1 MLPIELEEYFVSI
14 GEQSFRA
21 KQVYKWLHNGAR
33 AFVEMTNLSLDLR
46 SKLNE
51 HFVINSPELIMK
63 LESKLDG
70 TKKYLW
76 RINGDDAIESV
87 LMDFKHGSSVCLS
100 TQVGCKMGCTFCAS
114 SIGGFVRNLNASD
127 MLNQVLFSQLEA
139 GKRVSN
145 VVLMG
150 IGEPLDNFDNVI
162 RFIKIICHPFG
173 MNISARHITLSTCG
187 VVENIDRLAVYGVQL
202 TLAVSLHAPDDE
214 TRTKLL
220 PINRD
225 TGVRNL
231 IDACERYFS
240 KTGRRVTYEYAMIS
254 GVNDSPAQAES
265 LSELLNNTGSH
276 LNLIKLSD
284 IPESDLRASPKENV
298 EAFTDVLSKKKVNFT
313 FRRSLG
319 TDIDASCGQLRNKT
333 LCNGE
338 NIWSCGE

>member
-1 MLPIELEEYFVSI
+1 MLPSELEEYFVSI

-21 KQVYKWLHNGAR
+21 KQVYKWLHSGAK

-46 SKLNE
+46 GKLDDD
-51 HFVINSPELIMK
+51 FYITSPELIMK

-76 RINGDDAIESV
+76 RINKDDAIESV

-114 SIGGFVRNLNASD
+114 TIGGFVRNLNASD
-127 MLNQVLFSQLEA
+127 MLDQVLFSQLEA
-139 GKRVSN
+139 EKRVSN

-150 IGEPLDNFDNVI
+150 IGEPLDNFDNVM
-162 RFIKIICHPFG
+162 RFIEIICHPFG
-173 MNISARHITLSTCG
+173 MNIGARHITLSTCG
-187 VVENIDRLAVYGVQL
+187 VVENIDKMAVYGVQL

-265 LSELLNNTGSH
+265 LARLLKNTGSH
-276 LNLIKLSD
+276 LNIIKLSD
-284 IPESDLRASPKENV
+284 VPESGLRASPKENV
-298 EAFTDVLSKKKVNFT
+298 EAFTEVLSKKKVNFT

-333 LCNGE
+333 LCNGDS
-338 NIWSCGE
+338 IWSYGE